1 MRKQSSRGLME
12 VSVIAA
18 SLAAVPPANA
28 DVVTDWNVK
37 ANTICAAAKLPPP
50 AAYRTM
56 AIVQTATYEALNA
69 VRRSQPAV
77 REAREADWGA
87 SADAAVAA
95 ANHAAL
101 SKLVPSQLTEID
113 KEFQRAVAAVPDGPA
128 KAAGL
133 AAGEQAAASVMRWR
147 AEDGATATE
156 TYRPRT
162 TAGVYVPTSLP
173 AAPQWPYR
181 RPWVM
186 VRADEFRPGPP
197 PRLSSE
203 RWARDF
209 NEIKALGG
217 RESTRRSATQTE
229 IARFWEATGP
239 AIYYGL
245 VRSVAMAPDRG
256 PIENAKLLATAGQ
269 AMDDALIAVF
279 DAKYHYG
286 FWRPVTAIR
295 NGDNDGNRATE
306 RDGSWLPLVETPM
319 HPEYPCAHCALAG
332 AVGAVLAAEIGTR
345 ITPPLNTSSSTAP
358 GAIRSWTT
366 IADFVDEV
374 SSARIY
380 DGVHYRTSTEVGT
393 ALGRKVGERVAVEG
407 PSRHSG
413 AEPVAAVTKAR

>member
-1 MRKQSSRGLME
+1 MTKTNNGGLIGAG
-12 VSVIAA
+12 VIAA

-56 AIVQTATYEALNA
+56 AIVQTAAYEALNA
-69 VRRSQPAV
+69 VRRSRQ
-77 REAREADWGA
+77 ADQEFGA
-87 SADAAVAA
+87 DVDAWADAAVAA
-95 ANHAAL
+95 ANHAVL
-101 SKLVPSQLTEID
+101 SKLVPSQQAEID
-113 KEFQRAVAAVPDGPA
+113 KEYQRAVAEISGGPA

-133 AAGEQAAASVMRWR
+133 AAGEQAADAVIRWR
-147 AEDGATATE
+147 ADDGATAAE
-156 TYRPRT
+156 AYRPHT
-162 TAGVYVPTSLP
+162 AAGVYVPTTVP
-173 AAPQWPYR
+173 AATQWPHR
-181 RPWVM
+181 RPWAM

-209 NEIKALGG
+209 NEIKVLGG
-217 RESTRRSATQTE
+217 RDSTRRGATQAD

-245 VRSVAMAPDRG
+245 VRSVAQAPGRA
-256 PIENAKLLATAGQ
+256 PIENARLLAAAGQ

-279 DAKYHYG
+279 DAKYHFE

-295 NGDNDGNRATE
+295 NGDKDGNPSTE

-332 AVGAVLAAEIGTR
+332 AVGAVLAAEVDTGGI
-345 ITPPLNTSSSTAP
+345 PPLLGTSSSTAP
-358 GAIRSWTT
+358 GVVRSWST
-366 IADFVDEV
+366 ISDFVQEV
-374 SSARIY
+374 ASARIY

-393 ALGRKVGERVAVEG
+393 ALGKKVGERVAAEG
-407 PSRHSG
+407 PSRHPELEAVS
-413 AEPVAAVTKAR
+413 AVTRAR

>member
-1 MRKQSSRGLME
+1 MRKTSSSGLIAAR
-12 VSVIAA
+12 VIVA

-28 DVVTDWNVK
+28 DVVTDWNVR

-56 AIVQTATYEALNA
+56 AIVQTATYEALSA
-69 VRRSQPAV
+69 VRRSRLAGQ
-77 REAREADWGA
+77 ESGA
-87 SADAAVAA
+87 EVATSADAAIAA
-95 ANHAAL
+95 ANHAVL
-101 SKLVPSQLTEID
+101 SKLVPSQQTEID
-113 KEFQRAVAAVPDGPA
+113 KEYQRAVAAIPNEPA

-133 AAGEQAAASVMRWR
+133 AAGEQAADAVIRWR
-147 AEDGATATE
+147 ADDGATAAE
-156 TYRPRT
+156 AYRPRT
-162 TAGVYVPTSLP
+162 AAGVYVPTTLP
-173 AAPQWPYR
+173 AATQWPHR

-186 VRADEFRPGPP
+186 GRADEFRPGPP

-203 RWARDF
+203 RWARDV
-209 NEIKALGG
+209 NEIKVLGG
-217 RESTRRSATQTE
+217 RDSTRRGATQTG

-245 VRSVAMAPDRG
+245 VRSVAQAPGRE
-256 PIENAKLLATAGQ
+256 PIENARLLAAAGQ

-295 NGDNDGNRATE
+295 NGDKDGNPSTE

-332 AVGAVLAAEIGTR
+332 AVGAVLAAEVNTG
-345 ITPPLNTSSSTAP
+345 ITPLLSTSSSTAP
-358 GAIRSWTT
+358 GVVRSWST
-366 IADFVDEV
+366 IPDFVEEV
-374 SSARIY
+374 ASARIY

-393 ALGRKVGERVAVEG
+393 ALGKKVGERVAADG
-407 PSRHSG
+407 PSRHPHL
-413 AEPVAAVTKAR
+413 EAVSAISTAR